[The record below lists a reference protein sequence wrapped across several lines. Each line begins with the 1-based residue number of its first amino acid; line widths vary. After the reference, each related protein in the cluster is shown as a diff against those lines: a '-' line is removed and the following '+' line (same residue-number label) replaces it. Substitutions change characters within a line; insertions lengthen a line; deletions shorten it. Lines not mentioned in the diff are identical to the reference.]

1 MEVNIDMNMQNNP
14 GPIQPNDDLLG
25 HQTPAR
31 MSRPDIADTAHA
43 IFTERYWY
51 MGASVPDGNTVFGAG
66 LGYYPNRGV
75 MDGYAGVTLDG
86 VQHSFRASRHLGTN
100 PLETRI
106 GPLSITVNEG
116 LGAHRIQLAPND
128 SGLMMDIEYR
138 ASHTPNDEGRDVLEK
153 SGRVVADVTRFV
165 QFGHYTG
172 WVKVQGE
179 RVEFDRKPL
188 WGARDRS
195 WGLRVEA
202 RTDESHP
209 PVTRFR
215 PLYIGFVCAQF
226 EDCAIH
232 FFLKESAPGE
242 TRFFAGDETPR
253 LNNPTPRKVIIGVEH
268 ELEWAD
274 DAYSQHLS
282 GGVFHLRYA
291 DGTLKQLRL
300 RALPGKFYLKAGLYG
315 GLDGWFQ
322 GDDKGPLHTDYSRW
336 DLADAA
342 TRAKLRTLS
351 EQPMVFELDGRVG
364 YGTVQGGL
372 STGYPKY
379 QQVQHLPIM

>member
-1 MEVNIDMNMQNNP
+1 MSVQDNA

-31 MSRPDIADTAHA
+31 MSRPAMADTAEA

-51 MGASVPDGNTVFGAG
+51 MGASVPDGRTVFGAG

-75 MDGYAGVTLDG
+75 MDGYAGFTLDG
-86 VQHSFRASRHLGTN
+86 VQHSFRASRRLGAN

-106 GPLSITVNEG
+106 GPLSIEVGEG
-116 LGAHRIQLAPND
+116 LGVHRIRLAPND
-128 SGLMMDIEYR
+128 SGLAMDIEYR
-138 ASHTPNDEGRDVLEK
+138 ASHAPNDEGRDVLEK

-172 WVKVQGE
+172 WVEAQGQ
-179 RVEFDRKPL
+179 RREFDRQPL

-209 PVTRFR
+209 PVTRFK
-215 PLYIGFVCAQF
+215 PLFFGWVCAQF
-226 EDCAIH
+226 EDRGIH

-242 TRFFAGDETPR
+242 TRFFVGDETAPLGR
-253 LNNPTPRKVIIGVEH
+253 PADTVAIVGVEH

-274 DAYSQHLS
+274 DAYSQHLA

-291 DGTLKQLRL
+291 DGTRKALKL
-300 RALPGKFYLKAGLYG
+300 RALPAKFYLKAGLYG

-322 GDDKGPLHTDYSRW
+322 GDDRGALHTDHTRW
-336 DLADAA
+336 DHADPE
-342 TRAKLRTLS
+342 TRRKLRTLA
-351 EQPMVFELDGRVG
+351 EQPMQFELDGRIG
-364 YGTVQGGL
+364 YGTIQCGL
-372 STGYPKY
+372 SAGYPRY
-379 QQVQHLPIM
+379 PQVQHLPVM